1 MNAADP
7 ALQPQ
12 LETVLDLVG
21 RLRLRH
27 CPLAPTPRQE
37 AFLRLPHQEALFGG
51 AAGGGKSIA
60 LLMTAA
66 QYSDV
71 PGYDALIVRATL
83 TELEHPG
90 GLIELSHDWFA
101 GTKASWSG
109 DQRAWRFPTG
119 SRTGA
124 DAATIRFGYLNSP
137 ADVNRY
143 SGSAFS
149 FLGFDELSHVEEISY
164 RRMFRVLRQASTAPD
179 LARSPDGLTLT
190 DVPVHVRA
198 TANPGGP
205 NHSWIKAYFVN
216 PESRKSGIAFV
227 PSRWADNPYL
237 DLDDYA
243 QQLAHLPLSERKRLM
258 DGDWEIADEGEMFER
273 SWFELIER
281 DALPKTTRAV
291 RYWDF
296 AASQPTVR
304 NPDPDYT
311 VGLRLEIDDKTG
323 IYYITGI
330 TRKRLHAGQVEQ
342 LVKATAEADGPH
354 VEICIEQE
362 PASNSAILAEY
373 FKREA
378 LRNYAVRTHHPTG
391 PKEARARVV
400 AVHAENGRI
409 KLVPGPHMGA
419 FLDEIAV
426 FPNGPHDDCVDALT
440 GAHAIL
446 GVRRRPART
455 FVPRGTIPGCERPR
469 IYNFDL
475 DNLPFV

>member
-1 MNAADP
+1 MTDLAH

-12 LETVLDLVG
+12 LEALLDLIG
-21 RLRLRH
+21 PLRRRN
-27 CPLAPTPRQE
+27 CPLTATPRQE
-37 AFLRLPHQEALFGG
+37 AFLRLPHREALFGG

-60 LLMTAA
+60 LLMAAA

-83 TELEHPG
+83 VELEHPG
-90 GLIELSHDWFA
+90 GLIELSHDWFSR
-101 GTKASWSG
+101 TKATWLG
-109 DQRAWRFPTG
+109 EQRAWRFPTG

-124 DAATIRFGYLNSP
+124 DAATIRFGYLNGP

-149 FLGFDELSHVEEISY
+149 FLGFDELSHVDEISY
-164 RRMFRVLRQASTAPD
+164 RRMFRVLRQASTASD
-179 LARSPDGLTLT
+179 LARSPDGLTLA
-190 DVPVHVRA
+190 DVPVRVRA

-205 NHSWIKAYFVN
+205 NHAWIKAYFVN
-216 PESRKSGIAFV
+216 PESRQPGVAFV
-227 PSRWADNPYL
+227 PSRWKDNPHL

-243 QQLAHLPLSERKRLM
+243 KQLAQLPYAERKRLM

-273 SWFELIER
+273 SWFELIDRE
-281 DALPKTTRAV
+281 ALPKTTRAV

-296 AASQPTVR
+296 AASQPTIR

-323 IYYITGI
+323 VYYITGI
-330 TRKRLHAGQVEQ
+330 VRKRLHAGQVED
-342 LVKATAEADGPH
+342 LVKATAQADGQH

-362 PASNSAILAEY
+362 PASNAAILAEY
-373 FKREA
+373 FKRDA
-378 LRNYAVRTHHPTG
+378 LRQYAVRTYHPSG
-391 PKEARARVV
+391 HKETRARVV

-409 KLVPGPHMGA
+409 KLVPGPNTEA

-426 FPNGPHDDCVDALT
+426 FPNGRHDDCVDALT
-440 GAHAIL
+440 GAHATL
-446 GVRRRPART
+446 GVRRRPAT
-455 FVPRGTIPGCERPR
+455 WSVPRGQIFEPPR
-469 IYNFDL
+469 YYNFG
-475 DNLPFV
+475 PY

>member
-1 MNAADP
+1 VTAIDP
-7 ALQPQ
+7 ALQPE
-12 LETVLDLVG
+12 LELLLDAVG
-21 RLRLRH
+21 PLRLRN
-27 CPLAPTPRQE
+27 CPLSPAPRQE
-37 AFLRLPHQEALFGG
+37 AFLRLPHEEILFGG

-71 PGYDALIVRATL
+71 PGYDALIVRSTL
-83 TELEHPG
+83 AELEHPG
-90 GLIELSHDWFA
+90 GLIELSHDWFSR
-101 GTKASWSG
+101 TKASWLG
-109 DQRAWRFPTG
+109 EQRAWRFPTT
-119 SRTGA
+119 SRSGA
-124 DAATIRFGYLNSP
+124 DAPTIRFGYLNSP

-179 LARSPDGLTLT
+179 LARSPDGLTLA
-190 DVPVHVRA
+190 DVPVRIRA

-216 PESRKSGIAFV
+216 PESRKPSVAFV
-227 PSRWADNPYL
+227 PSRWQDNPHL
-237 DLDDYA
+237 DLDNYA

-258 DGDWEIADEGEMFER
+258 DGDWDIADEGEMFER
-273 SWFELIER
+273 SWFELVER
-281 DALPKTTRAV
+281 DALPKTNRAV

-296 AASQPTVR
+296 AASQPTIR

-311 VGLRLEIDDKTG
+311 VGLRLEIDDRTG

-330 TRKRLHAGQVEQ
+330 TRKRLHAGQVEE
-342 LVKATAEADGPH
+342 LVKATAQADGQH

-362 PASNSAILAEY
+362 PASNSSILAEY

-378 LRNYAVRTHHPTG
+378 LRQYAVTTNQPNG
-391 PKEARARVV
+391 SKEARARVV

-409 KLVPGPHMGA
+409 KLVPGPNMEA

-426 FPNGPHDDCVDALT
+426 FPNGRHDDCVDALT
-440 GAHAIL
+440 GAHAKL
-446 GVRRRPART
+446 GVRRRAT
-455 FVPRGTIPGCERPR
+455 AWSVPRGTIPGWERPAY
-469 IYNFDL
+469 YNFY
-475 DNLPFV
+475 LPGFE